1 VRSPKSELQGAVA
14 KYAEK
19 AYYAV
24 CDIDAITHR
33 APLVP
38 SPSRWA
44 PDDHG
49 RDEVC
54 DVWYPLEDLLWH
66 GT

>member
-1 VRSPKSELQGAVA
+1 MNKKFQVRASGVA
-14 KYAEK
+14 FWQL
-19 AYYAV
+19 
-24 CDIDAITHR
+24 HR

-54 DVWYPLEDLLWH
+54 DVWYLLEDLLWH